1 MTKQE
6 PSRISRRVLD
16 LKPSGIRRF
25 FDMANELK
33 GQVIS
38 LSIGEPDFVTPWHI
52 SEEGI
57 YSLERGRTHY
67 TANQG
72 MMELREEIAAFTKRR
87 YGYNYAA
94 KNEVLVTVGGSE
106 AIDAAVRSLINPG
119 DEVLIPEP
127 AYVAYAACV
136 SLSGGVPVALPL
148 AADRQFKLQA
158 EDLIAGITERTKL
171 ILLAYPNHPTG
182 AVISEADW
190 AHLVP
195 VLLDHPRIMIIS
207 DELYAELT
215 YKPAD
220 FYSLANFSELR
231 DRCVVI
237 GGFSKAFAMTG
248 WRIGYALGPADVIAA
263 MNKIHQYVIMSAPTM
278 AQSAAIEALRNG
290 DDAVEEMRQAYN
302 QRRRVLVKRLN
313 AMGLACFE
321 PLGAFYVFPDI
332 RSTGMDSTTFCE
344 ELLKQQK
351 VAIIPGSA
359 FGESGEGFVRISYAA
374 SLENIESALDRI
386 EQFIGYSSAKD
397 KITLTQIEE

>member
-136 SLSGGVPVALPL
+136 
-148 AADRQFKLQA
+148 
-158 EDLIAGITERTKL
+158 
-171 ILLAYPNHPTG
+171 
-182 AVISEADW
+182 
-190 AHLVP
+190 
-195 VLLDHPRIMIIS
+195 
-207 DELYAELT
+207 
-215 YKPAD
+215 
-220 FYSLANFSELR
+220 
-231 DRCVVI
+231 
-237 GGFSKAFAMTG
+237 
-248 WRIGYALGPADVIAA
+248 
-263 MNKIHQYVIMSAPTM
+263 
-278 AQSAAIEALRNG
+278 
-290 DDAVEEMRQAYN
+290 
-302 QRRRVLVKRLN
+302 RL
-313 AMGLACFE
+313 
-321 PLGAFYVFPDI
+321 
-332 RSTGMDSTTFCE
+332 
-344 ELLKQQK
+344 
-351 VAIIPGSA
+351 
-359 FGESGEGFVRISYAA
+359 
-374 SLENIESALDRI
+374 
-386 EQFIGYSSAKD
+386 
-397 KITLTQIEE
+397 

>member
-1 MTKQE
+1 MTIEE
-6 PSRISRRVLD
+6 PGRISRRVLD

-72 MMELREEIAAFTKRR
+72 MIELREAISTFTKQR
-87 YGYNYAA
+87 YRYDYAP
-94 KNEVLVTVGGSE
+94 KNEILVTVGGSE
-106 AIDAAVRSLINPG
+106 AIDAAVRALINPG

-136 SLSGGVPVALPL
+136 SLSGGLPVPIPL
-148 AADRQFKLQA
+148 SAERQFKLQA
-158 EDLIAGITERTKL
+158 EDLAACISDRTKL
-171 ILLAYPNHPTG
+171 ILLAYPNNPTG
-182 AVISEADW
+182 AVMSEDDW
-190 AHLVP
+190 ARLVP
-195 VLLDHPRIMIIS
+195 VLLDHPNIMIIS

-215 YKPAD
+215 YKPAV
-220 FYSLANFSELR
+220 FHSLANFTELR

-248 WRIGYALGPADVIAA
+248 WRIGYAMGPGDVIAA

-278 AQSAAIEALRNG
+278 AQSAAVEALRNG
-290 DDAVEEMRQAYN
+290 SQAVEEMRQAYN

-313 AMGLACFE
+313 EMGLSCFE
-321 PLGAFYVFPDI
+321 PQGAFYVFPDI
-332 RSTGMDSTTFCE
+332 RSTGLDSITFCE
-344 ELLKQQK
+344 ELLKQEK

-359 FGESGEGFVRISYAA
+359 FGDSGEGFVRISYAA
-374 SLENIESALDRI
+374 SLESIEIALDRI
-386 EQFIGYSSAKD
+386 ASFIGRIKAKEN
-397 KITLTQIEE
+397 QI